1 MFFVSYPTRD
11 HSSIKHR
18 DENKPDLK
26 IQIFSEPMDEFLEIL
41 KVGDQQFALLLWSA
55 FSHNTGLGYKS
66 AGEDG
71 PPLYF

>member
-1 MFFVSYPTRD
+1 
-11 HSSIKHR
+11 
-18 DENKPDLK
+18 
-26 IQIFSEPMDEFLEIL
+26 MDEFLEIL

-71 PPLYF
+71 PPLYFSKVHKDIQGN